1 MHQPRFFQKPASCVF
16 VQLAGVPLCLFLSGD
31 IFAGLSGELH
41 SGHIADKDH
50 CKMPVH
56 ASSSG
61 KYKKSCHSICMT
73 QP

>member
-16 VQLAGVPLCLFLSGD
+16 VQLAGGLLGLFLSDD
-31 IFAGLSGELH
+31 IFAGLNGELL
-41 SGHIADKDH
+41 SGHIADNDY
-50 CKMPVH
+50 CNMPVH

-61 KYKKSCHSICMT
+61 KCKKSCHSICMT

>member
-1 MHQPRFFQKPASCVF
+1 MHQPRFFQKLASCVF
-16 VQLAGVPLCLFLSGD
+16 VQLAGVPLCLFLSDD
-31 IFAGLSGELH
+31 IFAGLSGELL

-50 CKMPVH
+50 CNMPVH

-61 KYKKSCHSICMT
+61 KRKKSCHSICMT